1 MPAPTC
7 ISCAKGETEAKAEAP
22 NPPEPWES
30 AWDGAFQG
38 LLDDIKKDLSL
49 LSEENKP
56 RDDVSMDVGYKDDD
70 SEEGSGEG
78 HVIWLTAPSSDAQA
92 GWEYVEPILAD
103 PKKIAARMAL
113 VEAKYARWAR
123 LDAGSNGKND
133 TSVKFRPSGCDSND
147 RIGCQKLKR
156 LSGTNHSPLHHM
168 EFQSCTKRKRPDSDD
183 ETVPP
188 NTRQRVQKDLPVGVP
203 EGPPIANPVHNRG
216 FPSGTKRTREDRDDE
231 TDRPPNTRRR
241 VQKDRKADGGR
252 DRDHDEEIR
261 GDEGA
266 AGSGTL
272 MESSAGGN
280 AASTGGG
287 EGRFTSYMRRRHM
300 QHLERQA
307 AVAEM
312 IQERSRFVHN
322 PAEQVESS
330 ADARDITDAE
340 DKALKLQTM
349 RSTAAGVPLTSL
361 LQIWLTRYIPSPPIA
376 KPPGYVAGAAVRERV
391 AARAAERRHRGVSPK
406 PSSTRP
412 PGYIAGAAVRERVAR
427 KAAARKARQ
436 EKVAMLDRT
445 RNSRTRRRGEVFFD
459 GRPFVTAQLKG
470 KEGQVEGK
478 EGKENSASLESRNA
492 REERMSTLMKLR
504 EAGKAGRVVLYI

>member
-92 GWEYVEPILAD
+92 GWD
-103 PKKIAARMAL
+103 AARMAL

-133 TSVKFRPSGCDSND
+133 TSVKFRPVPWNLMGSKIQRLRQQRQN
-147 RIGCQKLKR
+147 RVPKLKR